1 MSNDNLTGAPWL
13 SAKRRMGSG
22 RRVFRFALAG
32 AALLTATS
40 VSAQTI
46 KLSAADLSRLDQ
58 KIELDYNVLGLGFS
72 LLSAKFDIT
81 LNRRRYKAKSVIK
94 TEGIAGIVLQS
105 RWDSVSEGRITRA
118 GLRPARFRTDVS
130 TSRGRGAVNV
140 TFEKN
145 SYLISAVPKIKPD
158 RRAGLNAKLAP
169 NLPDPLS
176 AVVTTAIFSAKKPC
190 TGKARVFDGRRIF
203 DLSFKYGKQVTIK
216 GNSAYSG
223 PAFKCQVK
231 YTPVA
236 GQPEAELSAEKQTPS
251 PYHSVWL
258 APAKLG
264 AKGPDVLIPVRIDIK
279 AGWAITT
286 IELTRSSIGGRPIT
300 VATK

>member
-1 MSNDNLTGAPWL
+1 M
-13 SAKRRMGSG
+13 
-22 RRVFRFALAG
+22 
-32 AALLTATS
+32 LTATS
-40 VSAQTI
+40 VTAQTI

-72 LLSAKFDIT
+72 LLSAKFDIA
-81 LNRRRYKAKSVIK
+81 LNRRKYKARSIIK

-105 RWDSVSEGRITRA
+105 RWDSVSEGRITRS

-130 TSRGRGAVNV
+130 TSRGGGAGDV
-140 TFEKN
+140 TWKKG
-145 SYLISAVPKIKPD
+145 SYLISAVPTIKPD

-176 AVVTTAIFSAKKPC
+176 AVVTTAIFSAKNPC

-203 DLSFKYGKQVTIK
+203 DLSFKYDSQVTIE
-216 GNSAYSG
+216 GNKAYSG

-236 GQPEAELSAEKQTPS
+236 GQPAAELKAEKQSPS

-258 APAKLG
+258 APVSLG
-264 AKGPDVLIPVRIDIK
+264 SKGPNVLIPIRIDIK
-279 AGWAITT
+279 AGWAVTT
-286 IELTRSSIGGRPIT
+286 IELTRSSIGGRPIE